1 MKVKQIYAQRV
12 WTSGL
17 RPHSIL
23 SGRVEPQH
31 KPVTLWRGRLNL
43 RAQFR
48 FSDPCWSYPS
58 GGQKELKARCCD
70 RKRNQEH
77 LERRFLSLSLI
88 YLPAFSEVV
97 DVSEMCGMQLA
108 AFAAVTR
115 QSKKSWGR
123 RWQDPD
129 FAAVKA
135 ARSRSPEAC
144 RFRSTSFS
152 TDENERNWVWGR
164 GVGASIPAQN
174 KSFGRRACKLGLD
187 SWKTWRFVKTKAA
200 RSSQCWTCIRRCVQK
215 KKRRCVQGFLLL
227 VRLCA
232 HIPVI

>member
-1 MKVKQIYAQRV
+1 MR
-12 WTSGL
+12 
-17 RPHSIL
+17 
-23 SGRVEPQH
+23 
-31 KPVTLWRGRLNL
+31 
-43 RAQFR
+43 
-48 FSDPCWSYPS
+48 SDL
-58 GGQKELKARCCD
+58 G
-70 RKRNQEH
+70 
-77 LERRFLSLSLI
+77 
-88 YLPAFSEVV
+88 
-97 DVSEMCGMQLA
+97 EMCGMQLA

-215 KKRRCVQGFLLL
+215 KKNKMRTGVPSVGQVMCTHPCYIIPACLRC
-227 VRLCA
+227 LCLENS
-232 HIPVI
+232 ISTSNTVKLIFK

>member
-1 MKVKQIYAQRV
+1 M
-12 WTSGL
+12 
-17 RPHSIL
+17 

-31 KPVTLWRGRLNL
+31 KPVTLWWGRLNL

-152 TDENERNWVWGR
+152 TDENERN
-164 GVGASIPAQN
+164 
-174 KSFGRRACKLGLD
+174 
-187 SWKTWRFVKTKAA
+187 
-200 RSSQCWTCIRRCVQK
+200 
-215 KKRRCVQGFLLL
+215 
-227 VRLCA
+227 
-232 HIPVI
+232 